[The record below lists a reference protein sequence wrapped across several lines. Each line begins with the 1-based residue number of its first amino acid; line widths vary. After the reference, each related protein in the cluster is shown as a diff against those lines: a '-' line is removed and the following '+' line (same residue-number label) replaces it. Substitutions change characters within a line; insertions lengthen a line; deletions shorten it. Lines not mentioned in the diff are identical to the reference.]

1 MPALYFTFIAVLL
14 AGLGS
19 RDQMTMA
26 ALSARRGRDPGLL
39 LVAVLAAVLTAGFAA
54 YAAQVILTELPA
66 PARAIFAGI
75 ALGMAGLE
83 SLVLVPRR
91 DLEEPT
97 HSLFATFLVLLIHQV
112 TDAARFMIFGV
123 AVGTNAVV
131 PAGIGGVIGGV
142 VLAAVA
148 WGWPHLFA
156 RPALRVAR
164 RLVGAVLLMVAIG
177 LALSEFGIL

>member
-1 MPALYFTFIAVLL
+1 MFAPATHWWTGGAIWRIERGRGPVPARWSFPTAMPALYFTFIAVLL

-83 SLVLVPRR
+83 SLVLVPPAAILKSRR
-91 DLEEPT
+91 IRC
-97 HSLFATFLVLLIHQV
+97 S
-112 TDAARFMIFGV
+112 
-123 AVGTNAVV
+123 
-131 PAGIGGVIGGV
+131 
-142 VLAAVA
+142 
-148 WGWPHLFA
+148 
-156 RPALRVAR
+156 RP
-164 RLVGAVLLMVAIG
+164 
-177 LALSEFGIL
+177 FWCC